1 MFPVL
6 QDTFSTSTNAPGLL
20 FWIVTIISFVFETA
34 AVWTVFQKAGQ
45 PGWAAIVPI
54 YNAIIWLKVAQK
66 PVWWILL
73 ALIPGVN
80 IIMAIIVVH
89 NISKNFGHGV
99 GFTLGIIFLSA
110 FFIPLLAWGD
120 SEYQPPEPQ
129 YQAA

>member
-1 MFPVL
+1 ML
-6 QDTFSTSTNAPGLL
+6 QDTFSTSTNAPGPL
-20 FWIVTIISFVFETA
+20 FWIVTIVSFVFETA

-45 PGWAAIVPI
+45 PGWAAIIPI
-54 YNAIIWLKVAQK
+54 YNGIVWLKVARK

-73 ALIPGVN
+73 AIIPLVN
-80 IIMAIIVVH
+80 VVMAIIVVH

-120 SEYQPPEPQ
+120 SEYQPPVPQ

>member
-1 MFPVL
+1 ML
-6 QDTFSTSTNAPGLL
+6 QDTFSTSTNAPGPL
-20 FWIVTIISFVFETA
+20 FWIVTLVSTVFEIA

-54 YNAIIWLKVAQK
+54 YNCIVWLKVAQK

-73 ALIPGVN
+73 AIIPLVN
-80 IIMAIIVVH
+80 IVMAIIVVH

-99 GFTLGIIFLSA
+99 GFSLGIIFLSA

-120 SEYQPPEPQ
+120 SEYQPAGPQ